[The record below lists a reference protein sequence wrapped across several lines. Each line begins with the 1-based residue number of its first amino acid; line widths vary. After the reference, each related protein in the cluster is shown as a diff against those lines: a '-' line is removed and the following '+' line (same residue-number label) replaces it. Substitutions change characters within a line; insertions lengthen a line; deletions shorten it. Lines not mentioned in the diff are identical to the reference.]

1 MVETAVSV
9 LPRMGQSRGK
19 YANESKRYGNDP
31 SVIPPSLQQQQ
42 QWKPARV
49 SGSDKWTTVSAVS
62 TLPSAVQLVG
72 KSVQHGKSYECDSS
86 GLEQQQQQQQS
97 RRQRKNQRQQQQK
110 YRQEKSVNQFGY
122 GSNGRYRG
130 KSSSSSTEN
139 GDYDDDQYHG
149 DDDYNDNTAWM
160 EGLMEEFLESQ
171 EIYQGT
177 ETNSNARFEKGT
189 TDKSSNSKGINNS
202 DDKIFV
208 WYCDDVLL
216 VLTEE
221 TLEAIRTITLEQEQ
235 ERCDERKSYTDVYA
249 YQYSRAVKARRAAT
263 RNNKVGHIDGYYKI
277 FEEANSEQSMEVSNS
292 SESEK
297 GQDQQ
302 MGPAWKLQLPP
313 PQVQRQERTTADQ
326 AAVYNC
332 SIGQRVWAKKR
343 KVQVGAIDKSAK
355 KIKEENQTNWVSCE
369 YENGWRSSMDG
380 LVQGIPKRMRVW
392 DTERTERAGGGKAA
406 TVTRFR
412 FW

>member
-9 LPRMGQSRGK
+9 LPRMGQLRGK

-42 QWKPARV
+42 QRTPARV
-49 SGSDKWTTVSAVS
+49 PGSDKGTTVSAVS

-97 RRQRKNQRQQQQK
+97 RRQRKNQRQQQRK
-110 YRQEKSVNQFGY
+110 YRQEKSVYQFGY

-139 GDYDDDQYHG
+139 GDYDDNQYHG

-177 ETNSNARFEKGT
+177 ETNSKARFEKGT

-208 WYCDDVLL
+208 RYCDDVLL

-221 TLEAIRTITLEQEQ
+221 TLEAVRTITLEREQ

-277 FEEANSEQSMEVSNS
+277 FEEANSEQSTEVSKS

-302 MGPAWKLQLPP
+302 TGPAWKLQLPP
-313 PQVQRQERTTADQ
+313 PQ
-326 AAVYNC
+326 AAVYKC
-332 SIGQRVWAKKR
+332 IIGQRVRAKKR
-343 KVQVGAIDKSAK
+343 KIQAGAIDKSAK

-380 LVQGIPKRMRVW
+380 LVQGISNRMRVW